1 LREHKAAETVLAHG
15 EKRKRGFIEE
25 ERAHDMTL
33 LGATCA
39 MSPRMTMAK
48 AGDY

>member
-1 LREHKAAETVLAHG
+1 VCSHTV
-15 EKRKRGFIEE
+15 RKKKEFIEE

-39 MSPRMTMAK
+39 MSPGRTMGK
-48 AGDY
+48 TGNYYES